1 MSNNLPKETDW
12 GTLSD
17 DEILNIWQEL
27 SEMQKREVFRNATSK
42 ERKVL
47 EETLSDKELRELG
60 HLSSQIEWQNSRD
73 SIQVSERDQ
82 AQFELERIHR
92 EKLENE
98 ISLIREYINEY
109 ISYSEEIQR
118 KRRIENI
125 YILTALGI
133 VGGYFTFNPNLEVSS
148 TFQIVALGF
157 AAAASA
163 FLLIKLITV
172 KLGRFQ
178 KESTWSTIDNYA
190 DNIFPGLVIS
200 VFVLGSVS
208 ILISIYTIPLNRI
221 SEIALS
227 FVSLVA
233 GLFTVLRTWIP
244 TDDSSPDVTREDI
257 EVLILDTA
265 DSSDPN
271 VEEIIDAL
279 EEFKNT
285 NPPIEELEVLKSK
298 IDAVRGIRESDVKRI
313 KSVISKI
320 IEDIEQRDT
329 TQREKKKEK
338 LAQLEKERELYRE
351 IVQEDE

>member
-12 GTLSD
+12 EALSD
-17 DEILNIWQEL
+17 DEILEIWQEL

-42 ERKVL
+42 DRKVL
-47 EETLSDKELRELG
+47 EETLSNEELRELG
-60 HLSSQIEWQNSRD
+60 HLSSKIDWQNSSD

-82 AQFELERIHR
+82 AKFELERIHR

-98 ISLIREYINEY
+98 ISLIREDLNNY
-109 ISYSEEIQR
+109 ISYSEERQR

-133 VGGYFTFNPNLEVSS
+133 VGGYFSFNPDLEVSS

-172 KLGRFQ
+172 RLGRFQ
-178 KESTWSTIDNYA
+178 KESTWSSIDNYA

-208 ILISIYTIPLNRI
+208 ILISIYTIPLNQI
-221 SEIALS
+221 SEIGVS
-227 FVSLVA
+227 FLSLVA
-233 GLFTVLRTWIP
+233 GVFTVLRTWAAR
-244 TDDSSPDVTREDI
+244 DDSSPDVTREDI

-265 DSSDPN
+265 DSSEPN
-271 VEEIIDAL
+271 IEQIIDAL
-279 EEFKNT
+279 EDFKST
-285 NPPIEELEVLKSK
+285 NPQREDLEELRSK
-298 IDAVRGIRESDVKRI
+298 IDAVKGITERDVKNV
-313 KSVISKI
+313 KSVIDKI
-320 IEDIEQRDT
+320 IEDVKQEDT
-329 TQREKKKEK
+329 TEREEKEEK
-338 LAQLEKERELYRE
+338 LAKLEKERELYRE